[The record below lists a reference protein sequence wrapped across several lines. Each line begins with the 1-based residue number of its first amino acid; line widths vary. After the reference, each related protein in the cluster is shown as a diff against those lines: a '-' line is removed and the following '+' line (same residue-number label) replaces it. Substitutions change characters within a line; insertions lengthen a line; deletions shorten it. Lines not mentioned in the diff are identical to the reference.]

1 MGLTFWSAERMIF
14 NMYQRKTGIMGD
26 IMVKKSGRVTIKSIA
41 EELGISFSTVAK
53 ALNDDPVIRQETREL
68 VQNKAKEMNY
78 TRNYLT
84 HDQLLKGAKIQ
95 YQMSG
100 TPNMSR
106 GVGEQDA
113 PYSFSAM
120 K

>member
-1 MGLTFWSAERMIF
+1 
-14 NMYQRKTGIMGD
+14 
-26 IMVKKSGRVTIKSIA
+26 
-41 EELGISFSTVAK
+41 
-53 ALNDDPVIRQETREL
+53 
-68 VQNKAKEMNY
+68 
-78 TRNYLT
+78 
-84 HDQLLKGAKIQ
+84 LKGAKIQ